1 MFRATSK
8 TITGAVYANGT
19 QIGSVTGS
27 YTDEYHDEPSE
38 TAVTRSISVNVYI
51 NGVLAGTGS
60 GSYEDKI
67 SHASGGVEQKAITGA
82 VYANGTQIGSVSGVL
97 EDQYGAVVTSPLE
110 NLWNVIVQALT
121 LVAYMLIL
129 ALVLWA
135 LSP

>member
-1 MFRATSK
+1 MFKATSK
-8 TITGAVYANGT
+8 TITGAVYANGA

-27 YTDEYHDEPSE
+27 YIDEYRDEPSE

-51 NGVLAGTGS
+51 NGVLVGSGS

-97 EDQYGAVVTSPLE
+97 EDQYGAVVPLQLE
-110 NLWNVIVQALT
+110 NLWNVIMQVIT
-121 LVAYMLIL
+121 LVVYMLIL
-129 ALVLWA
+129 LLVLWA